1 MTNSTAKAVTRTGSP
16 RGLASENRQS
26 PCVINRLVPVTSHVA
41 HDNLQFFHYRHKITC
56 KKNYVVS
63 RSRVDI
69 EGLLQYRG
77 DDVDL
82 MCVLL
87 SILFYL

>member
-1 MTNSTAKAVTRTGSP
+1 MGT
-16 RGLASENRQS
+16 
-26 PCVINRLVPVTSHVA
+26 TSICHSHAA

-56 KKNYVVS
+56 KKNYIVS

-77 DDVDL
+77 DDFDL
-82 MCVLL
+82 MRVLR
-87 SILFYL
+87 SILLYL